1 MGFLDRIWSALR
13 GLPKAAQILIWLL
26 LFWALVPLLIWR
38 SSLSRGWKTGLSIVF
53 AILLIGIAISPE
65 ESTTPVATEAPSAE
79 EAETSHQE
87 PVEESDTVTDEDADE
102 DDSGTTRATGEKTI
116 KGFKSGPIVAGPFVT
131 VTRVVDGDT
140 IEVNLRGRTV
150 DVRLIGIDTP
160 ETVHPSEPVECF
172 GPEASNFTSARLS
185 DERVRLEFDVER
197 TDRYGRTLA
206 YVWLDD
212 KLFNRMLVRQGFA
225 QVSTYPPNVKYVERF
240 TAAQR
245 AAREADAGLWGAS
258 CPSEEEKTAK
268 PAPGGGGGKNCDPNY
283 TGACIPPY
291 PPDLDCTEISATNFN
306 SVGSDPHGFDGD
318 DDGIACES

>member
-1 MGFLDRIWSALR
+1 MPYLERLWARLRALPV
-13 GLPKAAQILIWLL
+13 GWQALLWLF
-26 LFWALVPLLIWR
+26 LFWALIPLLIWR

-53 AILLIGIAISPE
+53 AVLLIGIAGSSE
-65 ESTTPVATEAPSAE
+65 ESTSPVATEAPSAE
-79 EAETSHQE
+79 EAETNQQE
-87 PVEESDTVTDEDADE
+87 PAEEPDTATDEDAEENDP
-102 DDSGTTRATGEKTI
+102 GTGGKKIR
-116 KGFKSGPIVAGPFVT
+116 GFKSGPIVAGPRVT
-131 VTRVVDGDT
+131 VTRVIDGDT
-140 IEVNLRGRTV
+140 IEVSLRGRTV
-150 DVRLIGIDTP
+150 DIRLIGVDTP

-172 GPEASNFTSARLS
+172 GPEASSFTNTRLS
-185 DERVRLEFDVER
+185 GERVRLEFDVER

-206 YVWLDD
+206 YVWLGD

-245 AAREADAGLWGAS
+245 AARDSDAGLWGAT
-258 CPSEEEKTAK
+258 CPSEEEQTAK
-268 PAPGGGGGKNCDPNY
+268 PAPLSGGGKNCDPNY

-318 DDGIACES
+318 GDGIACET